1 MAVISVNKMG
11 ILDLGRQ
18 GENLATT
25 IEIDVSPLL
34 EKYPGAIISLLV
46 KRRGDTDPYFAD
58 ATVKDGILVWPITSV
73 ETSVVGDGKIEI
85 QAIAGKVVAK
95 SVTATIRVGTS
106 LSGSASTE
114 LPDYHPS
121 WVDEVLAAAGG
132 AGSGGTTGG
141 GGSGSA
147 ENTTDRN
154 LVLYEEAKTLI
165 SRFNHQHMANREID
179 SSKVDIAIF
188 AGQSNSCGRATTED
202 VATSKDLFLTC
213 PMENGITFNNTATT
227 TPVQIV
233 EPITANGSTAYGYI
247 PAFIN
252 AYSQTTG
259 RKVCACFKS
268 YGGAMINKWFPY
280 VPDDAT
286 GEETSTVGTFY
297 KAIIDAVA
305 HAKTNLSANG
315 YTVGDVFLV
324 WCQGEADAAY
334 LGNVNSYAYTY
345 EQALT
350 DETEIREY
358 YKAKFSRIV
367 EKLQEDVGL
376 STAFI
381 IRIGHSQSKPERNT
395 NIIVAQNELCR
406 ENPDCV
412 MVSSLFAGA
421 LYFVEENGSVR
432 NLMRDASHYV
442 PEGYLRAGME
452 AGVNAGI
459 YNNSNKTVK
468 PILLEYH
475 TLKTDD
481 ATEYERPVDKFIYDP
496 CRIDLNFMSRYA
508 TNVATTAIAL
518 TATSAKV
525 EIGKGLQLTCGFTPV
540 NATDRDIA
548 YTSSNTSL
556 ATVDNNGL
564 VTGIALGDVMIT
576 ATLVSDSSITATIT
590 LEVVEAAED
599 EGGSGDGGDTTD
611 ENVVFD
617 FDFTANN
624 LDDYALSNI
633 FTFPDGS
640 DVSAIEYHSTYG
652 MTLNGQ
658 LPNGL
663 NLVEPIDASKPWTL
677 DFTALFVTPTVL
689 AGNRRAFLGGANLYP
704 FVFINGTTYDSM
716 GFQIS
721 NGTHATK
728 YGILAYDVE
737 ATYKIVHNGSGSV
750 EIFVNEKSKGTVS
763 VDFTGGQF
771 TVILG
776 NVPGKSSAYVWKNV
790 ENTNSYLHKLKFTY
804 N

>member
-106 LSGSASTE
+106 LSGSVSTE

-141 GGSGSA
+141 GSSGNT

-188 AGQSNSCGRATTED
+188 AGQSNSCGRATTDD

-286 GEETSTVGTFY
+286 GEETSNVGTFY
-297 KAIIDAVA
+297 KAIVDAVA

-518 TATSAKV
+518 TSTSDKV

-564 VTGIALGDVMIT
+564 VTGVALGDVMIT

-590 LEVVEAAED
+590 LEVVEVAED

-633 FTFPDGS
+633 FTVPDGS
-640 DVSAIEYHSTYG
+640 DVSSIEYHSTYG

-728 YGILAYDVE
+728 YGILAYDAE

-750 EIFVNEKSKGTVS
+750 EIFVNDKSKGTVS

-776 NVPGKSSAYVWKNV
+776 NVPGMSSAYVWKNV
-790 ENTNSYLHKLKFTY
+790 ENTNSYLHKIKFTY

>member
-25 IEIDVSPLL
+25 IEIDVKPLL

-46 KRRGDTDPYFAD
+46 KRRGDTDPYFAE
-58 ATVKDGILVWPITSV
+58 ATVKNGILTWPITSV

-85 QAIAGKVVAK
+85 QAISGKVVAK

-121 WVDEVLAAAGG
+121 WVDEVLSAAGS
-132 AGSGGTTGG
+132 AGGSGTTGG
-141 GGSGSA
+141 GASGGST
-147 ENTTDRN
+147 ENSKDRN
-154 LVLYEEAKTLI
+154 LVLYEEAKSLI
-165 SRFNHQHMANREID
+165 SRFSHQHMANREID
-179 SSKVDIAIF
+179 STKVDIAIF
-188 AGQSNSCGRATTED
+188 AGQSNSCGRATADD
-202 VATSKDLFLTC
+202 VASSKDLFLTC
-213 PMENGITFNNTATT
+213 PLENGITFNNTAST

-233 EPITANGSTAYGYI
+233 EPITANGSSAYGYI
-247 PAFIN
+247 PAFVN
-252 AYSQTTG
+252 AYHQTTG
-259 RKVCACFKS
+259 RKVCACYKS
-268 YGGAMINKWFPY
+268 YGGAMMNKWFPY
-280 VPDDAT
+280 VPDDVT
-286 GEETSTVGTFY
+286 GEETTTVGTFY
-297 KAIIDAVA
+297 KAILDAVA
-305 HAKTNLSANG
+305 HAKTNLTANG
-315 YTVGDVFLV
+315 YTVGDVFMV

-345 EQALT
+345 EQELT
-350 DETEIREY
+350 GETEIREY
-358 YKAKFSRIV
+358 YKAKFARIV

-406 ENPDCV
+406 EHPDCV
-412 MVSSLFAGA
+412 MVSSIFAGA
-421 LYFVEENGSVR
+421 LRFVEENGSVR

-459 YNNSNKTVK
+459 YNNSNKMVK

-481 ATEYERPVDKFIYDP
+481 TNEYERPVDKFIYDP

-518 TATSAKV
+518 TATATEV
-525 EIGKGLQLTCGFTPV
+525 EIGKGLQLTCEFTPV
-540 NATDRDIA
+540 NATDRKVT
-548 YTSSNTSL
+548 YTSNNTAL
-556 ATVDNNGL
+556 ATVDENGL
-564 VTGIALGDVMIT
+564 VTGVALGDVVIT
-576 ATLVSDSSITATIT
+576 AALASDPSITATIT
-590 LEVVEAAED
+590 LKVVEAAE
-599 EGGSGDGGDTTD
+599 EGDDSGGETPD

-624 LDDYALSNI
+624 LDDYALSGI
-633 FTFPDGS
+633 FTIPDGS
-640 DVSAIEYHSTYG
+640 DVASITYHSNYG

-663 NLVEPIDASKPWTL
+663 NLVEPIDASRAWTL
-677 DFTALFVTPTVL
+677 EITALFVTPTVL

-704 FVFINGTTYDSM
+704 FVFINGTTFDNM

-728 YGILAYDVE
+728 YGIMAYDVE
-737 ATYKIVHNGSGSV
+737 AAYKIVYDGNGAANVFVNGVSKGSV
-750 EIFVNEKSKGTVS
+750 T

-790 ENTNSYLHKLKFTY
+790 ENTNSYLRKFKFTY